1 MKTLVVYYSFDG
13 NTKAAAEKIAAE
25 LSAELLELKPIKEIP
40 RKGIGKFLTGGMK
53 ATFGMGT
60 KLQPIDIRPQEY
72 DRIIL
77 GTPIWAGKAAPA
89 INEFLKEYPVSEHI
103 IGLFTC
109 SGGGDNQGCVKQLE
123 KKLSHVQSHW
133 QYTVALADRNNPE
146 KAGQNSEQLM
156 AFIEKL
162 K

>member
-13 NTKAAAEKIAAE
+13 NTKKAAEKIAAD
-25 LSAELLELKPIKEIP
+25 LSAELLELVPVKEIP
-40 RKGIGKFLTGGMK
+40 KKGMGKFLIGGMK

-60 KLQPIDIRPQEY
+60 KLQPIDIHPQEY

-89 INEFLKEYPVSEHI
+89 INEFLKKYPVLENI
-103 IGLFTC
+103 TGLFTC

-133 QYTVALADRNNPE
+133 QYTVALADENNRE
-146 KAGQNSEQLM
+146 KAGQNAEQLT